1 MSELKL
7 RQLVRL
13 IIESEERDRDDDD
26 AESPENLLLEPDGGE
41 KKQETGPEEGSMAAA
56 GGGGPAMPLGA
67 GPSYPGPERRS
78 AKKAHS
84 EIARVT
90 GRAFGGGSPARKK

>member
-7 RQLVRL
+7 RQLIRL
-13 IIESEERDRDDDD
+13 IIESEERDRDDDVK
-26 AESPENLLLEPDGGE
+26 SPENLLLEPDDGE

-78 AKKAHS
+78 AKTAHS

-90 GRAFGGGSPARKK
+90 GRAFGGDTPARKK